1 MNPLSVIEV
10 AIGRRIMWKIGR
22 RLYLHARRE
31 GSLDFE
37 VNGEAWLQRALAER
51 SAMNGIGLRV
61 VDVGANYG
69 QWSRAFLSTLR
80 RTGAPAADFTLFE
93 PVPAIAETLETVP
106 AEFPEHRIEVERC
119 AVSDELGTAKMV
131 FTQLEAGNHHLQSA
145 AGALAGDEIHVR
157 VTTLDT
163 YFGATDRPIDIVK
176 IDAEGFDPKVMAGM
190 ARLLAR
196 QAVEIVQFEYS
207 WQFIRSRAF
216 LYDIFD
222 LAKAHGYR
230 VGLLTKMGVEIH
242 PEWHPD
248 LEKFNASAMVLLRPS
263 TGDWLTQ
270 RSVSYRA
277 DNTHD

>member
-1 MNPLSVIEV
+1 
-10 AIGRRIMWKIGR
+10 MWKIGR

-222 LAKAHGYR
+222 LGKAHGYR
-230 VGLLTKMGVEIH
+230 LGLLTKTGVEIH